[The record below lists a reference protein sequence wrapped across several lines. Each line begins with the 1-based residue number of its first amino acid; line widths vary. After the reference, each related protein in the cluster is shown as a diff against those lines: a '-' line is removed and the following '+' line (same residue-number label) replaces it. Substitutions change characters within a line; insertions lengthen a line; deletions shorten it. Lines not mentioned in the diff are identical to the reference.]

1 MKQYKPLL
9 ITAAGLCGA
18 GILVAG
24 AAFCMTGF
32 RFSGLSTIT
41 HEERKTV
48 IVESADMSSLSLDVS
63 NQPVEVIPSADG
75 KTRIHYVE
83 RDRDQYD
90 FEDLGGAVRFTH
102 SIEGSVV
109 NNPFTDGLFSGF
121 FLLGRKVVIELPAD
135 TGAVLD
141 LRTTNSSMKVSDLR
155 TSGNVALKTTN
166 GAIRVVDVE
175 CAGSLSA
182 VTTNSSITLRQV
194 TGNGVS
200 LESTNG
206 SLSLEDVKSGS
217 ALSGGTTNGSISVRD
232 ASCEKALFVTDNGSI
247 HLDRLSAAVQMEAR
261 TKNAS
266 IHTDVLKSPI
276 IRLFSTNGSL
286 KGTLAGRQEDYYI
299 DTSTTNSTSNL
310 GTNLNDTLPGRLE
323 ARTTNGSIRLEFT
336 G

>member
-1 MKQYKPLL
+1 MKLFKPLL

-18 GILVAG
+18 GVLVAG

-32 RFSGLSTIT
+32 RFSGLSTIS
-41 HEERKTV
+41 HEEKKTV
-48 IVESADMSSLSLDVS
+48 IVQTADFSSLSLDIS

-83 RDRDQYD
+83 RDKDRYD
-90 FEDLGGAVRFTH
+90 LEERGGKVRFTH
-102 SIEGSVV
+102 SIEGSVI

-121 FLLGRKVVIELPAD
+121 FLFGRKVVVELPAN

-141 LRTTNSSMKVSDLR
+141 LRTTNSSLKMSDLR
-155 TSGNVALKTTN
+155 PGGDIVLKTTN
-166 GAIRVVDVE
+166 GTIRVKDVE
-175 CAGSLSA
+175 CAGSISA
-182 VTTNSSITLRQV
+182 VTTNSSITLRQI
-194 TGNGVS
+194 TGNGIS

-206 SLSLEDVKSGS
+206 SLSIEDVKSNG
-217 ALSGGTTNGSISVRD
+217 ALSGGTTNGSVTVRNV
-232 ASCEKALFVTDNGSI
+232 SCEKALFITANGSI
-247 HLDRLSAAVQMEAR
+247 HLDRLSAAAQMEAR

-266 IHTDVLKSPI
+266 IHTETLKSPI

-299 DTSTTNSTSNL
+299 DTSTTNAASNL

-323 ARTTNGSIRLEFT
+323 AHTTNGSIRLEFT